1 MRERQLGIQEK
12 RVWKRLPKPFFS
24 HCLCIAAKL
33 KEPTILN
40 NITCHFSLIL
50 ITEKIIDTTIIPKI
64 TNVLLIPDVTVQ
76 QYQLYMLNSYPYQCF
91 PFEFNDHALK
101 KLFQICK
108 YMKTLLLE
116 FQWGLNTNHNLSKT
130 KVFRITSRCEKNK
143 IETHFLTRTF
153 YIVKSLE

>member
-1 MRERQLGIQEK
+1 MILLYLFLYPGTSSLGTKNAFIERIPLVNKWSADERETAWYTGQESVKKIAKTIFLSLSMHSSKIK
-12 RVWKRLPKPFFS
+12 RT
-24 HCLCIAAKL
+24 
-33 KEPTILN
+33 TILN

-76 QYQLYMLNSYPYQCF
+76 QNQLYMLNSYPYQCF

-101 KLFQICK
+101 KPFQIFK

-116 FQWGLNTNHNLSKT
+116 FQ
-130 KVFRITSRCEKNK
+130 
-143 IETHFLTRTF
+143 
-153 YIVKSLE
+153 